1 MKLTKALKVSGL
13 AALLGTAMMG
23 AAHAGTSGTEFQD
36 AYDLILGWLGGYLG
50 RAIALCFFVIGIFM
64 GVARQNLMAG
74 GIAVAAA
81 FSIAIMP
88 GILDGVLTGTVTD
101 ETVAVAADTTDGA
114 ALIAATK

>member
-81 FSIAIMP
+81 FSKANP
-88 GILDGVLTGTVTD
+88 RR
-101 ETVAVAADTTDGA
+101 ASAPPPAAAPA
-114 ALIAATK
+114 APPPRSRFL